1 MAGVGKTHKGTA
13 KRIKVTKS
21 NTFMHDKA
29 QKSHLLTNKGRATKQ
44 SKGGR
49 PLSLTQTRR
58 IKALLPHGVR

>member
-1 MAGVGKTHKGTA
+1 MAGIGKTHKGTQ

-21 NTFMHDKA
+21 NLYMHDKA

-44 SKGGR
+44 SKLGR
-49 PLSLTQTRR
+49 PLSAVQTRR